1 MNIFSGGTA
10 RTLSGS
16 RATSLFN
23 GQRERHRM
31 WLACPS
37 NTGGFTLIELVM
49 VIVIM
54 GIISI
59 GVSQFVGRAVGGY
72 VDSSERNKL
81 ASAMVVASEKLSREL
96 RRALPNSIRVGGDT
110 VSSDNCVEFIP
121 IVGGARYLSVPLGI
135 GSTSIDAITL
145 GNANPLTAF
154 IAIYPI
160 SQNDLYSPTDLS
172 PASMTASSATIPA
185 GGGQISITLGAS
197 HQFRT
202 HSPNNRLYAVDSPVS
217 FCQPA
222 GSDRIYRYSGYGFN
236 NTAVLPPTG
245 ATRAVLIDDASV
257 LSPIVFNYSSATR
270 TRNAVVSF
278 SLATNFDN
286 EFLRLGQEVQIRNV
300 P

>member
-1 MNIFSGGTA
+1 MKSF
-10 RTLSGS
+10 
-16 RATSLFN
+16 
-23 GQRERHRM
+23 
-31 WLACPS
+31 S

-54 GIISI
+54 GIVSI

-81 ASAMVVASEKLSREL
+81 ASAMVVASEKLSREI
-96 RRALPNSIRVGGDT
+96 RRALPNSIRVGGDAA
-110 VSSDNCVEFIP
+110 SSDNCVEFIP
-121 IVGGARYLSVPLGI
+121 IVGGARYLSAPLGAS
-135 GSTSIDAITL
+135 STSITAVTL
-145 GNANPLTAF
+145 GNANPVNAY
-154 IAIYPI
+154 IAVYPI
-160 SQNDLYSPTDLS
+160 SQTDLYSPSDSS
-172 PASMTASSATIPA
+172 PASITASLATIPV
-185 GGGQISITLGAS
+185 GGGQITITLGAS

-202 HSPNNRLYAVDSPVS
+202 NSPNNRFYAVDSPVS
-217 FCQPA
+217 YCQPV
-222 GSDRIYRYSGYGFN
+222 GSDRLYRYSGYGFN
-236 NTAVLPPTG
+236 NTAVLPPSA